1 VGGGTGGSI
10 VQPLSVQ
17 GQTKGSLDSRSKS
30 LGVRRSEDTGVV
42 NLDLDGG
49 GVVEV
54 DLGSDLEGDT
64 TGGRLGI
71 VNGLGTGL
79 DVLGDLV
86 VVGCREGA
94 EVSETVDGDGVVGGR
109 VADGSGVSGDG
120 TGQDVVGGFGT
131 DKGAVSTENNVRGES
146 GTLRASEASA
156 CRITLNKSTV
166 ARVCNEGCL

>member
-54 DLGSDLEGDT
+54 DLGSDLERDT

-94 EVSETVDGDGVVGGR
+94 EVSETVDGDGVVGSR

-146 GTLRASEASA
+146 GTLRASVSVSVP
-156 CRITLNKSTV
+156 NHTV
-166 ARVCNEGCL
+166 